1 MKAQE
6 YFDKYFA
13 DKKYAD
19 VSVVDSIK
27 EMYRDFMREYEV
39 IKNQR
44 GVKTMNGA
52 VGVIRE
58 LNEKWNSVEA
68 KVEKKFGKKILK
80 RNVIWNT
87 VLSIGWAD
95 VYPRKPE

>member
-13 DKKYAD
+13 DKKYSD
-19 VSVVDSIK
+19 TSVVDSTK
-27 EMYRDFMREYEV
+27 EMYREFIKEYEV

-44 GVKTMNGA
+44 NVKTMQGA
-52 VGVIRE
+52 VGIIRE

-68 KVEKKFGKKILK
+68 KTEKHFGRKVLK
-80 RNVIWNT
+80 RNVIWNKI
-87 VLSIGWAD
+87 LSELWGD
-95 VYPRKPE
+95 LYPRKPD

>member
-13 DKKYAD
+13 NAKYAD
-19 VSVVDSIK
+19 TGFVDNAK
-27 EMYRDFMREYEV
+27 EMYRDFAREYEV

-44 GVKTMNGA
+44 GVKTLEGA
-52 VGVIRE
+52 VGVVRE
-58 LNEKWNSVEA
+58 LNEKWNSVAA
-68 KVEKKFGKKILK
+68 KVEKKFGAKIIK

-87 VLSIGWAD
+87 FLSERWGD
-95 VYPRKPE
+95 VFPRKPD

>member
-13 DKKYAD
+13 DKKYAN
-19 VSVVDSIK
+19 VSIVDSIQ
-27 EMYRDFMREYEV
+27 EMYREFLREYEV

-58 LNEKWNSVEA
+58 LNEKWNSVAA
-68 KVEKKFGKKILK
+68 KVEKKFGVKIIK
-80 RNVIWNT
+80 RNVIWNK
-87 VLSIGWAD
+87 VLSEEWGEI
-95 VYPRKPE
+95 YPRKPD

>member
-19 VSVVDSIK
+19 TSVVDSIQ

-44 GVKTMNGA
+44 GVKTMSGA
-52 VGVIRE
+52 VGIIRE

-68 KVEKKFGKKILK
+68 KVEKHFGKRICK

-87 VLSIGWAD
+87 VLANEWGDI
-95 VYPRKPE
+95 YPRKPD

>member
-19 VSVVDSIK
+19 ASLVDSIK
-27 EMYRDFMREYEV
+27 EMYRDFAREYEV

-44 GVKTMNGA
+44 GVKTLEGA
-52 VGVIRE
+52 VGVVRE

-68 KVEKKFGKKILK
+68 KVKKKFGKQILK
-80 RNVIWNT
+80 RNTIWNT
-87 VLSIGWAD
+87 FLAAQWGDIF
-95 VYPRKPE
+95 PRKPD